1 MFSTR
6 ESASRGAF
14 ACTVVIEPSWP
25 VFIACSM
32 SNASAPRTS
41 PTMMRSGRI
50 RSALM
55 TRSRWLTP
63 PLPLAPAGRASSG
76 TTCSWRSC
84 SSFGSSMVT
93 IRSEPGTYA
102 LSAFSSVVF
111 PEPVPP
117 EITTFSFDTTH
128 ARRNAA
134 AAAESVPVCT
144 RSAMSKRFVLARIHR
159 RSGLRGL

>member
-1 MFSTR
+1 
-6 ESASRGAF
+6 
-14 ACTVVIEPSWP
+14 
-25 VFIACSM
+25 
-32 SNASAPRTS
+32 
-41 PTMMRSGRI
+41 
-50 RSALM
+50 
-55 TRSRWLTP
+55 
-63 PLPLAPAGRASSG
+63 
-76 TTCSWRSC
+76 
-84 SSFGSSMVT
+84 MVT

-144 RSAMSKRFVLARIHR
+144 RSAMSKRFVLNLRIVIVGLLTAIGGSTTLTREPSGSRASTIGEPSSR
-159 RSGLRGL
+159 RRPSGATMRSAMRRMCCVSRKRAVAA